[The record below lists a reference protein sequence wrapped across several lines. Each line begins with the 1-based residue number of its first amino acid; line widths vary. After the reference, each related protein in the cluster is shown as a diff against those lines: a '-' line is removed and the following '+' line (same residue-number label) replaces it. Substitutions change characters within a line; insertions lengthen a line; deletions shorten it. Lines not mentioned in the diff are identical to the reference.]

1 MAESFA
7 VPLENTRN
15 VTIVAHVDHG
25 KTSFA
30 DSLLSSNNIIS
41 TRLAGKLR
49 FLDSREDEQARGI
62 TMESSAVSLRF
73 DMARLHPS
81 SGEVRTEKCVCN
93 VIDTPGHVD
102 FASEVSTASR
112 LCDGALVLV
121 DVWEGVCTQTIAVLR
136 QAWMDKLKPL
146 LVINKMDRLITELK
160 LTPTE
165 AYHHIAQ
172 LIEQV
177 NAVMGSLYASE
188 RMEDDLRWREERE
201 KRMARKM
208 EEQGADLDDDEEY
221 EEKED
226 EDIYFAPDK
235 GNVLFASAIDGWAF
249 RLGKFAR
256 LYADKLKVK
265 ESSLRRVLWGDW
277 YLDPKT
283 KRVVGRKKLAG
294 RNLKPM
300 FVQFV
305 LDNIWKV
312 YETVLEEHNPDAVQ
326 KIVSSLSLRIP
337 PRDLRSKD
345 TRNLLNLIMQQ
356 WLPLSTATFQA
367 IIEIIPSP
375 LSAQGIRLPHM
386 LHPEEAKGAGGK
398 GSGSGGGPVLKPRNA
413 LENAL
418 YTCDQSETAPVTA
431 YVSKMFAVRH
441 SELPEFKPKEISAE
455 EMRARGKEERERRAR
470 LLEARKAGGEG
481 ADGVEGGVESVVKP
495 LEDLILENAEQG
507 KEGKEETEEKEDSEI
522 ILGFSRIFSGTLH
535 RHTPLLCL
543 LPKFNPLLPSP
554 LLHPS
559 NAKHIVPLIA
569 TDLYMMMGRE
579 LVSVESV
586 PAGHVCAIRGL
597 EGGVA
602 RSGTLWAGDAKG
614 YDEFVGGG
622 EGGGE
627 VVNLAGVGNAA
638 APIVRVALEPENPSD
653 MPKLIRG
660 LQILHQSDPCAEY
673 LIQET
678 GEHVILTAG
687 ELHLERCLKDL
698 RERFARCAIQPS
710 APIVPF
716 RETAVKVADMNPSK
730 APSGKG
736 RGTVEGQI
744 GGGAVKFGVRAVP
757 LPEGVESFLGKNR
770 GLIRRMLVGKRS
782 SSTPEPAEDD
792 PNTDETDLAE
802 TESDPILAEDE
813 TEQSRKVSSPE
824 EFWQE
829 LERLFNTAGGEWV
842 GAADRVWSFGPKR
855 VGGNVLLDPVGK
867 GVLRLRGKEQLFAKA
882 RAQGQSADDALQ
894 TADNAI
900 TLDQLAHSDASPSS
914 PSSSTEDPA
923 QSESARDKLRLIRD
937 YESSLLAGFQLATFQ
952 GPLCAEPVVG
962 MAWVVEYVEVDA
974 ELAGGNAAGAGGGTG
989 AGGAGGQVVG
999 GALISAVRDACRQGM
1014 LDWSPRIKL
1023 AMYTC
1028 DIQASTD
1035 VLGKVYGVVAR
1046 RRGRI
1051 VSEEMKEG
1059 TSFFTIR
1066 SILPVVESF
1075 GFADEIRK
1083 RTSGAASP
1091 QLIFSGYTLLPLDPF
1106 WVPTTLE
1113 ELEDL
1118 GEKADRANVAKG
1130 YVDAVRE
1137 RKGMW
1142 VERKIVESAEKQR
1155 TLKR

>member
-1 MAESFA
+1 MSESFA

-41 TRLAGKLR
+41 NRLAGKLR
-49 FLDSREDEQARGI
+49 FLDSREDEQERGI

-73 DMARLHPS
+73 DMARLQKD
-81 SGEVRTEKCVCN
+81 SGEVKTEKCICN

-165 AYHHIAQ
+165 AYHHISQ

-177 NAVMGSLYASE
+177 NAVMGSFYASE

-201 KRMARKM
+201 KRMARKA
-208 EEQGADLDDDEEY
+208 EEQGDDLDDDEEY

-265 ESSLRRVLWGDW
+265 ESNLRRVLWGDW

-305 LDNIWKV
+305 LENIWKV
-312 YETVLEEHNPDAVQ
+312 YDTVLEEHNPDAVQ
-326 KIVSSLSLRIP
+326 KIVTALSVRIN
-337 PRDLRSKD
+337 PRELRSKD

-356 WLPLSTATFQA
+356 WLPLSTTTFQA
-367 IIEIIPSP
+367 IIDIIPSP
-375 LSAQGIRLPHM
+375 TTAQAIRLPHM
-386 LHPEEAKGAGGK
+386 LHPEEAKGAP
-398 GSGSGGGPVLKPRNA
+398 SSGGGPVLKARNE
-413 LENAL
+413 LERGL
-418 YTCDQSETAPVTA
+418 YECDQGEAAPVTA

-455 EMRARGKEERERRAR
+455 EMRARGREERERRAR
-470 LLEARKAGGEG
+470 VLEAQKTEG
-481 ADGVEGGVESVVKP
+481 GGVESVMKP
-495 LEDLILENAEQG
+495 LEDLNLENAE
-507 KEGKEETEEKEDSEI
+507 EEKEQVPEAAPDSEV

-535 RHTPLLCL
+535 RSTPLLCL
-543 LPKFNPLLPSP
+543 LPKFNPSLPHAFS
-554 LLHPS
+554 HPQ
-559 NAKHIVPLIA
+559 NTKHIVPLIA

-614 YDEFVGGG
+614 YDGQGVEG
-622 EGGGE
+622 EL
-627 VVNLAGVGNAA
+627 VNLAGVGNGA

-660 LQILHQSDPCAEY
+660 LQILNQSDPCAEY
-673 LIQET
+673 LVQET

-698 RERFARCAIQPS
+698 RERFAKCPIQPS

-716 RETAVKVADMNPSK
+716 RETALRVPDMNPSK
-730 APSGKG
+730 APSGKP
-736 RGTVEGQI
+736 RGTVESQI
-744 GGGAVKFGVRAVP
+744 GSGSVKFSVRAVP
-757 LPEGVESFLGKNR
+757 LPKGVESFLGRNR
-770 GLIRRMLVGKRS
+770 GLIRKMLVGKRS
-782 SSTPEPAEDD
+782 TTEDEADNEAELD
-792 PNTDETDLAE
+792 E
-802 TESDPILAEDE
+802 TESDPILEEEDA
-813 TEQSRKVSSPE
+813 EQSKKAANPE

-829 LERLFNTAGGEWV
+829 LERLFNAAGGDWV

-867 GVLRLRGKEQLFAKA
+867 SALRLRGKEQLFAKA

-900 TLDQLAHSDASPSS
+900 TRDQLASTDAF
-914 PSSSTEDPA
+914 EAQVQDPA
-923 QSESARDKLRLIRD
+923 HSESARAKLRLIRD
-937 YESSLLAGFQLATFQ
+937 YESSLLAGFQLSTFQ

-962 MAWVVEYVEVDA
+962 MAWVVEYVEVDSD
-974 ELAGGNAAGAGGGTG
+974 ELAEGG
-989 AGGAGGQVVG
+989 GGQVVG

-1091 QLIFSGYTLLPLDPF
+1091 QLIFSGYTTLPLDPF
-1106 WVPTTLE
+1106 WVPTTQE

-1118 GEKADRANVAKG
+1118 GEKSDRANVAKG

-1142 VERKIVESAEKQR
+1142 VEKKIVESAEKQR